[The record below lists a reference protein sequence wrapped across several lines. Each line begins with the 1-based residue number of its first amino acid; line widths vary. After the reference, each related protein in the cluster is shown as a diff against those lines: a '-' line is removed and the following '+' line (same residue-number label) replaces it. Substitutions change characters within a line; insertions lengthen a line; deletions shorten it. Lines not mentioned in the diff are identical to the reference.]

1 MKKKIA
7 VILAVLMM
15 VFLWIPMSA
24 AASETSSGEDAT
36 DIIGQI
42 KQQLEAVFE
51 NIDQETASEAF
62 SFLKEK
68 IEEGNLTTEEG
79 LSSAIEEGKE
89 KFGVEISKED
99 AKKLVDAMEKLEDM
113 GFSAEYVIEK
123 TENLYQEYGSDF
135 VNHVDEVVTGAV
147 KNAVSGAISSFF
159 ENLAN
164 SVKEFFA
171 NLFS

>member
-7 VILAVLMM
+7 VILAVVMM
-15 VFLWIPMSA
+15 VFLCIPMAA
-24 AASETSSGEDAT
+24 AASETSSGEEAADV
-36 DIIGQI
+36 IGQM
-42 KQQLEAVFE
+42 KQQLEEVFA
-51 NIDQETASEAF
+51 NIDQETASEVF

-68 IEEGNLTTEEG
+68 IEEGNLATEEG
-79 LSSAIEEGKE
+79 ISSAIEEGKE

-99 AKKLVDAMEKLEDM
+99 AKKLVDAMEKLENM

-123 TENLYQEYGSDF
+123 AENLYQEYGSDF

-159 ENLAN
+159 ENLTN
-164 SVKEFFA
+164 SVKKFFTD
-171 NLFS
+171 LFS